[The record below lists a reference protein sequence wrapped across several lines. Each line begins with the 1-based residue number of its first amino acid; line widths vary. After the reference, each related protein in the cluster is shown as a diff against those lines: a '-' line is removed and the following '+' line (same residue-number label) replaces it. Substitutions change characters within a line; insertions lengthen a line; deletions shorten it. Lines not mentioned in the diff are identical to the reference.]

1 MKSIDENIIKLDLFC
16 FIILLDFQISF
27 WLLLLLFVEWNID
40 ETGSSKDKNECST
53 GDETIILGL
62 QIFLDHRSSRT
73 IDQKILMALPPTFF
87 DLKSSLEVVWRSSE
101 S

>member
-73 IDQKILMALPPTFF
+73 IDQKLWWPTPTFNS
-87 DLKSSLEVVWRSSE
+87 D
-101 S
+101 